1 MERLVAERLAA
12 RKSRNFAESDRL
24 RDRLAEMGVKLKDG
38 KDPVTGGRY
47 DLGGRVMSMV
57 TCRRHLLP
65 PKGDRQYSPPD
76 DREKDWRNSL
86 PFPAH
91 WLAYIA
97 LKLLVLALVAYFA
110 LNYYG
115 LM

>member
-1 MERLVAERLAA
+1 MT
-12 RKSRNFAESDRL
+12 
-24 RDRLAEMGVKLKDG
+24 
-38 KDPVTGGRY
+38 P
-47 DLGGRVMSMV
+47 
-57 TCRRHLLP
+57 
-65 PKGDRQYSPPD
+65 PPD